1 MTRALILI
9 AVVLAVALG
18 SRSFLPADAVVTG
31 SGATLAMGLMLLMA
45 LLSAQLSSPM
55 RLPALTAYILI
66 GALMGPD
73 GLGLLTTHM
82 IGDLS
87 PVKSVAVGLIAL
99 LAGCELNLRA
109 LAPRLRQIGLLSLA
123 GLVSGFVLIAGA
135 LFAMSGFVPFGEGL
149 SLEHRLLVSMLCAL
163 VLCAFSPPVVI
174 GVLTEARAKGPL
186 TELWIAIA
194 VLADIAVVLTFSLS
208 SAVASQIFTTT
219 GGDAA
224 LGGVLWHL
232 LGSFG
237 LGLLVGPV
245 LAFYISRVGRRVGL
259 FTFAVLFVIAQVSG
273 PLHLDPLLVGLTAGL
288 FVENV
293 SPVSGEQ
300 VIHQTEVAS
309 LPTFALFFTL
319 IGAEITFD
327 DFLAVAPYAVGLS
340 VVRAAAFFVGIRALG
355 DRSGADARTRA
366 YVPFGMLPQA
376 GVAIALGLA
385 IERTFTPWGPPAAT
399 LILGTVVV
407 SQIVGPIAF
416 RLAVERSGE
425 ANQRHDLPLAE
436 HPAHA
441 QSEPEPAPESTPE
454 SDPAPTA

>member
-123 GLVSGFVLIAGA
+123 GLVSGFVLIAAA
-135 LFAMSGFVPFGEGL
+135 LFGMSTLLPFGEGL
-149 SLEHRLLVSMLCAL
+149 SLEHRALVSMLCAL

-208 SAVASQIFTTT
+208 SAVASQVFTTT
-219 GGDAA
+219 GGDSA

-288 FVENV
+288 TLGAEF
-293 SPVSGEQ
+293 
-300 VIHQTEVAS
+300 S
-309 LPTFALFFTL
+309 LPSLPGRGSWGVARCRSLRRSS
-319 IGAEITFD
+319 
-327 DFLAVAPYAVGLS
+327 VAPSPTG
-340 VVRAAAFFVGIRALG
+340 AAR
-355 DRSGADARTRA
+355 
-366 YVPFGMLPQA
+366 P
-376 GVAIALGLA
+376 
-385 IERTFTPWGPPAAT
+385 
-399 LILGTVVV
+399 
-407 SQIVGPIAF
+407 
-416 RLAVERSGE
+416 
-425 ANQRHDLPLAE
+425 
-436 HPAHA
+436 
-441 QSEPEPAPESTPE
+441 
-454 SDPAPTA
+454 